1 MIALY
6 EKLHGS
12 NGALESLSQLGK
24 DIKKALKNFLR
35 IKYIQRLSQNFQE
48 RMALDRPVY
57 STPPPVEST
66 PQNNECRL
74 VDVHGHKIAAFTIN
88 HDEYICLPQVNALFW
103 GK

>member
-1 MIALY
+1 MITRILY
-6 EKLHGS
+6 L
-12 NGALESLSQLGK
+12 
-24 DIKKALKNFLR
+24 
-35 IKYIQRLSQNFQE
+35 QRLSQNFQE

-88 HDEYICLPQVNALFW
+88 HDEYICLPQVKKWLFW
-103 GK
+103 VQADTGADQTPKSEIGPFWLRRWA